1 MNLAYRMRPQTLE
14 KFFGQEHL
22 VGPTSILRLMIES
35 GNISSMIFWGPP
47 GSGKTTLANII
58 AKSVNA
64 NFYTLSAVE
73 TGKADLQKIIKEA
86 EKNKFEARNSK
97 LEIDIH
103 DQKSNT
109 YTASKFDIRDSS
121 LQQRTIL
128 FIDEIHRW
136 NKAQQDS
143 LLPYVESGLI
153 TLIGATTENPSFEVI
168 SALLS
173 RCRVFVL
180 KSLDQA
186 YLAKIIDRALSDKE
200 KGVGE
205 YHKKITPEAKE
216 LLIRLSGGDARIMLN
231 ALEMAVTLKSPQPS
245 LLKRERKQKDSLQ
258 TNDATSPLRK
268 GVQGDLIT
276 PEFIKEIFQTRSAGL
291 YDKKADEH
299 YNIISAFIKSM
310 RGSDV
315 DASLYYLARMLEN
328 GEDPKFIA
336 RRMIIFASEDIGMA
350 DRGALIQANEAFE
363 AVNKI
368 GMPESQLI
376 LAHVVIY
383 LASAKKSRAV
393 PNALGKAK
401 QAVYE
406 FPNEP
411 IPLHLRNAPTKLM
424 KNLGYAKNYEWSE
437 QHVGPKGN
445 LSFLPDKLK
454 GKKFYE

>member
-1 MNLAYRMRPQTLE
+1 MNLAHRLRPQSLE
-14 KFFGQEHL
+14 EYVGQEDL
-22 VGPTSILRLMIES
+22 IGEGKILRKMIET
-35 GNISSMIFWGPP
+35 GTLSSMIFWGPP
-47 GSGKTTLANII
+47 GSGKTTLAYLI
-58 AKSVNA
+58 AKA
-64 NFYTLSAVE
+64 ADAEFFQLSGV
-73 TGKADLQKIIKEA
+73 TSGKADLMKII
-86 EKNKFEARNSK
+86 NEARANRNQ
-97 LEIDIH
+97 LE
-103 DQKSNT
+103 QK
-109 YTASKFDIRDSS
+109 
-121 LQQRTIL
+121 RTIL

-136 NKAQQDS
+136 NKAQQDA
-143 LLPYVESGLI
+143 LLPQVESGLI

-173 RCRVFVL
+173 RSRVFVL
-180 KSLDQA
+180 KSLEPEQ
-186 YLAKIIDRALSDKE
+186 LASLIDRALKDKE
-200 KGVGE
+200 RGVGE
-205 YHKKITPEAKE
+205 YKKSINADAKE

-231 ALEMAVTLKSPQPS
+231 ALELAVT
-245 LLKRERKQKDSLQ
+245 
-258 TNDATSPLRK
+258 TY
-268 GVQGDLIT
+268 QGKKLT
-276 PEFIKEIFQTRSAGL
+276 PESIKEVFQTKSAGI

-315 DASLYYLARMLEN
+315 DAALYYLARMLEN

-368 GMPESQLI
+368 GMPEAQLI
-376 LAHVVIY
+376 LAHVVVY

-393 PNALGKAK
+393 TDALGRAK

-424 KNLGYAKNYEWSE
+424 KNLGYGKEYTWQEGK
-437 QHVGPKGN
+437 VGPKGKQ
-445 LSFLPDKLK
+445 SFLPDKLK
-454 GKKFYE
+454 DKKFYKD